1 MKGMTDERRTE
12 KPDELPDLGS
22 PQVRTL
28 YRMRAA
34 AKLVGIGYPALM
46 GAAKAGTLRTVRVG
60 RDYRVTAQALN
71 DFVERLEEKKVRL

>member
-1 MKGMTDERRTE
+1 MTDERRTE
-12 KPDELPDLGS
+12 KLNEQPDLA

-28 YRMRAA
+28 FRMRAA
-34 AKLVGIGYPALM
+34 AKMVGIGYPALM

-71 DFVERLEEKKVRL
+71 EFVQRLEEKQVRL